1 MEKGKEVMYNVS
13 VQKNVNLSHEQAGN
27 LVAQVL
33 KKDFEFISKE
43 ISSLTYSLTTLWP
56 PECEDLKN
64 NIEMRDA
71 MKSLLR
77 YYLTHNE
84 YTEFMELQRVYGNV
98 V

>member
-1 MEKGKEVMYNVS
+1 MYKVTI
-13 VQKNVNLSHEQAGN
+13 QKNVDLGPDEAES

-33 KKDFEFISKE
+33 KEDFEFISKE
-43 ISSLTYSLTTLWP
+43 VAEMSFKRNLKPHEY
-56 PECEDLKN
+56 EDLRN

-77 YYLTHNE
+77 YYLTHND

-98 V
+98 E

>member
-1 MEKGKEVMYNVS
+1 MYNVTLQNH
-13 VQKNVNLSHEQAGN
+13 VALNHEQAGS

-33 KKDFEFISKE
+33 KEDFEFISKE
-43 ISSLTYSLTTLWP
+43 IGELSFKRDMKPHEY
-56 PECEDLKN
+56 EDLRN

-77 YYLTHNE
+77 YYMTHRE

-98 V
+98 E

>member
-1 MEKGKEVMYNVS
+1 MYNVTLQNH
-13 VQKNVNLSHEQAGN
+13 VALNHEQAGS

-33 KKDFEFISKE
+33 KEDFEFISKE
-43 ISSLTYSLTTLWP
+43 VNELMRKQGLKP
-56 PECEDLKN
+56 HECEDVAN

-77 YYLTHNE
+77 YYLTHND

-98 V
+98 E